1 MLYAPVNG
9 RSHHG
14 RRNGYWAHARREKA
28 AGIRVLKAAGLNAS
42 QAINLLFD
50 RLAEA
55 GNADFLTGQTS
66 SAEDRWEE
74 ALRFVD
80 SIPRKRASQF
90 DSMSK
95 TEAKLSRL
103 ATHGL
108 TDHE

>member
-1 MLYAPVNG
+1 
-9 RSHHG
+9 
-14 RRNGYWAHARREKA
+14 
-28 AGIRVLKAAGLNAS
+28 LKAAGLNAS

-50 RLAEA
+50 RLAET